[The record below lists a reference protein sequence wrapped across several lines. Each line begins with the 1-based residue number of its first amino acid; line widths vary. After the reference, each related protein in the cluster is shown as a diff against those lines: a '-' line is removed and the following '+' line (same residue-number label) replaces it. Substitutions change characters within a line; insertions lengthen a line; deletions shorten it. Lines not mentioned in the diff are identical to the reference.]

1 MTNLSFA
8 LRDSATMLRR
18 DARHS
23 LRNLKMTVSGLLTPT
38 ITLLLFVYVFGG
50 AIGAGLGNGA
60 YINYVAPAI
69 IIMTVGSGCATTAVN
84 LVMDM
89 NEGIINRFRT
99 MAISRASVL
108 TGQVIGSLIRTL
120 ISIALVIGVALLA
133 GFRPTTSPLA
143 WLAALGLV
151 ALFTF
156 ALTWMAVVFG
166 LIGKTP
172 AGANSLSLIFQLILP
187 FTSSAFV
194 RPDSMSAG
202 VRWFSEYQPFTPVI
216 DTLRGLLLGTS
227 IDNSAVLA
235 VAWCVVLALV
245 GYLWARAVYNRN
257 SINLLMYLFEDTSNS
272 FHFFE

>member
-50 AIGAGLGNGA
+50 ALGADQGLGA

-108 TGQVIGSLIRTL
+108 TGQVLGSLIRTL

-156 ALTWMAVVFG
+156 ALTWMAVAFG

-216 DTLRGLLLGTS
+216 DTLRGLLLGTP

-257 SINLLMYLFEDTSNS
+257 SIPGSAT
-272 FHFFE
+272 